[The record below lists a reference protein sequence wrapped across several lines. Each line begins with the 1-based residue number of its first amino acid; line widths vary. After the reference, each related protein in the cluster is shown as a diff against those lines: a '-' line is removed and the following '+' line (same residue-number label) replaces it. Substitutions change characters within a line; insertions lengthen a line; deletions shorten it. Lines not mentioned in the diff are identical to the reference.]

1 MEKMYK
7 VIKTVKIGLMVTG
20 TVILLDKLIE
30 RIDDHVDTEEIQ
42 GE

>member
-1 MEKMYK
+1 MVKMHK

-30 RIDDHVDTEEIQ
+30 RIDEDVDTEEVQ